1 MPDAT
6 QNLKLKITSDT
17 SQMRSATGG
26 FGGLASAIAGV
37 TAALYAGREAY
48 KNFIEPV
55 IQYNKEIKDASES
68 TGMAAEE
75 LSRFV
80 QVGDDMGVEMAQIT
94 KALEFATKN
103 GFAPTIDSLAD
114 LADKGNAMS
123 STTDRA
129 AYYTKIFG
137 RNWAELNPIL
147 QQGGQRIR
155 EMAAAQ
161 ASGLVVTQE
170 EIDKTEEL
178 RAGLDELNDNWIA
191 LRNEIVLAVT
201 PALIQATEK
210 QNFWQAAIALT
221 KDKGQNLSRFLKDDL
236 IPAVQGVSDAEQ
248 AATVDAALLMAAKE
262 EMLNGQSV
270 LWEYYIQQAL
280 MLEEEGEQVDA
291 LIEQYRQLLKAKR
304 EAAASYGKIQR
315 STEGSSAGQSVLG
328 GGMAQGGF
336 VSGAGSV
343 LVGEHGAERFTPG
356 SGGTVSPANDPL
368 VRAINHMVRQLPVIL
383 RDAVQKA

>member
-17 SQMRSATGG
+17 SQMRTASGG
-26 FGGLASAIAGV
+26 FGGLTAAIAGV
-37 TAALYAGREAY
+37 TAALYAGKEAY

-55 IQYNKEIKDASES
+55 IKYNKEIKDASES
-68 TGMAAEE
+68 TGMATEE

-80 QVGDDMGVEMAQIT
+80 QVGDDMGVEMGAIT

-123 STTDRA
+123 TTTERA

-155 EMAAAQ
+155 DMAAAQ
-161 ASGLVVTQE
+161 ADGLVVTEE
-170 EIDKTEEL
+170 EIRKTEEL
-178 RAGLDELNDNWIA
+178 RLGLDELNDNWIA
-191 LRNEIVLAVT
+191 LRNELVLSVT

-210 QNFWQAAIALT
+210 QNFWQAIMALT
-221 KDKGQNLSRFLKDDL
+221 EDKGRSLGRFLEDDL
-236 IPAVQGVSDAEQ
+236 IPAMESVPNEIDTDFEVGLTINGQT
-248 AATVDAALLMAAKE
+248 ATVAQVMALF
-262 EMLNGQSV
+262 
-270 LWEYYIQQAL
+270 
-280 MLEEEGEQVDA
+280 
-291 LIEQYRQLLKAKR
+291 RQGGKDMTRNLRFLDEVTGGVAGTGGP
-304 EAAASYGKIQR
+304 AS
-315 STEGSSAGQSVLG
+315 SGSSWVNPQTIGQTGLG
-328 GGMAQGGF
+328 GGRAQGGY
-336 VSGAGSV
+336 

-356 SGGTVSPANDPL
+356 TGGTLAPANDPL
-368 VRAINHMVRQLPVIL
+368 VRAINQMVRQRPVNL